1 MDAAFFLAIMAS
13 VDAVAS
19 RRLAMTPATAA
30 NMMSLQTA
38 SASVLILCPT
48 SWWLGPLR
56 WMVPWSAQKMM
67 ERARTLLESSNVVD
81 VVEQIIDGEVVKRQW
96 DSV

>member
-1 MDAAFFLAIMAS
+1 MDAAFFLAILAS

-19 RRLAMTPATAA
+19 QRLAMTPATAA

-48 SWWLGPLR
+48 AWWLGPLR

-67 ERARTLLESSNVVD
+67 EWARTLLGGSNVVD
-81 VVEQIIDGEVVKRQW
+81 VVEQIIDGEVVKRQ
-96 DSV
+96 